1 MRPPQKVMR
10 LERMGC
16 FHQSRLSFMR
26 GLLRQLKR
34 DGWEFKRANWEIDTK
49 GVGVAVYRAS
59 GPEHDYSLVCY
70 SHDLPPEKR
79 SDRVIAEQWDA
90 TFVLFDGI
98 PNDQDIQRLR
108 EQVPK
113 QEAGHCSQKEL
124 VLSRANRSVRLF
136 NHVIERLAAGRQP
149 DLEMI
154 DQVGYLMRTTAVY
167 GNGKFGLADRERI
180 ADRNEFGNSFR
191 VEMLAVWLIRWFTAD
206 IVEHL
211 AVQRDPA
218 TATTLDPDV
227 RRRLGVGN
235 STGLGM
241 APFLVTHPALLH
253 TWINAKETALLRVR
267 SLSVAG
273 EEEVAHFRRVV
284 DRMRIGVGS
293 WHTDDV
299 RQHNRIVEL
308 KQDIEALDRWLGSCD
323 VDCPYYWDDLIN
335 WSEGALS
342 TEGQELLVSM
352 VIEPHGA
359 LVDDLADQ
367 MLVDESRYQA
377 IDGSMRIDQTL
388 DLIASHYRWALDM
401 DFSEPLANARF
412 WYVSEEKLEPRLGER
427 AHEAGADK
435 EQPLDFARAIKRFYL
450 ALTDAPGEHSLAR
463 FLMAHPEH
471 RLAARRIQLVCA
483 LPYAEIHDN
492 LVGSEMVPIDLLR
505 CKLSFFGANK
515 FDPRSDRW
523 VRITMYQDAPFPDEF
538 SSMEADDWIFPPL

>member
-1 MRPPQKVMR
+1 
-10 LERMGC
+10 
-16 FHQSRLSFMR
+16 MR

-34 DGWEFKRANWEIDTK
+34 DGWEFRRAVWDIDTK

-59 GPEHDYSLVCY
+59 GSERDYSLVCF

-79 SDRVIAEQWDA
+79 SDRVIAEQWDT
-90 TFVLFDGI
+90 TFALFDGI
-98 PNDQDIQRLR
+98 PGDQDIHRLR
-108 EQVPK
+108 AEVPK

-149 DLEMI
+149 DIEMI
-154 DQVGYLMRTTAVY
+154 GQVGYLMRTTAVY
-167 GNGKFGLADRERI
+167 GNGKFGLSDRERI

-211 AVQRDPA
+211 AAQRDPA

-267 SLSVAG
+267 SLPLAG
-273 EEEVAHFRRVV
+273 QEEVAHFKRVV
-284 DRMRIGVGS
+284 DRMRISVAS

-299 RQHNRIVEL
+299 RQHNRIIKL
-308 KQDIEALDRWLGSCD
+308 KQDFEALDRWLSRCNI
-323 VDCPYYWDDLIN
+323 DCPYFWDELIN
-335 WSEGALS
+335 WSETALS
-342 TEGQELLVSM
+342 MEGQELLVSM
-352 VIEPHGA
+352 VIEPHGS

-367 MLVDESRYQA
+367 MLVDESQYQA

-388 DLIASHYRWALDM
+388 DLIASQYQWALNM

-427 AHEAGADK
+427 AQEAGADK
-435 EQPLDFARAIKRFYL
+435 EQPLAFARAIKRFYL
-450 ALTDAPGEHSLAR
+450 ALADVPGDQSLAR

-471 RLAARRIQLVCA
+471 RLAARRVQLVTA
-483 LPYAEIHDN
+483 LPYAEIQDN